1 MSVVLIITERE
12 LHNKT
17 SDTDGSEVERHQV
30 CACSERQKGAGSSA
44 GPVLLTGC
52 L

>member
-17 SDTDGSEVERHQV
+17 SDTDRSEVERQ
-30 CACSERQKGAGSSA
+30 ASG
-44 GPVLLTGC
+44 LC